1 MKEVKKVQKADRELE
16 VLFGLIEAFLEN
28 GKPIG
33 SGTLKEASFDHLS
46 SATIRNYFAK
56 LEEDGYL
63 TQTHSSGGRI
73 PTEKAFRLYAQKFT
87 DLGVI
92 ESETLEAINEIK
104 KIESK
109 EVVSLIQKSVEDLS
123 RLTDTCAFISL
134 PRFDRDFLVDIKV
147 LPIDS
152 HRILFALVTD
162 FGSIQ
167 TEVLRVE
174 ERISLLS
181 AKRIEAYLK
190 YRLTGNDKPANLEVE
205 EEQIGLKFYNEVVI
219 RFLVGYSNVINEE
232 VLRAGF
238 SKLLHY
244 PESHDPAILAESLAL
259 FENSTSIRHLLRDAA
274 AHDGLRF
281 WIGSDLIPFHKTSK
295 DTAVIAIPYYVNT
308 QAVGALAVLSPMRV
322 PYRKIFGALRA
333 MSAALSVAITHN
345 LYKFKITYR
354 QPEHFQLMIP
364 DMKLPRIG
372 YKNQPLI
379 EGRKR

>member
-1 MKEVKKVQKADRELE
+1 MKEQKKVQKSDRELE

-33 SGTLKEASFDHLS
+33 SSTLKEASFDHLS

-63 TQTHSSGGRI
+63 TQAHSSGGRI
-73 PTEKAFRLYAQKFT
+73 PTEQAFRLYAQKFT

-92 ESETLEAINEIK
+92 ESETLEAINAIK
-104 KIESK
+104 KLETK
-109 EVVSLIQKSVEDLS
+109 EVVSLIRRSVEDLS
-123 RLTDTCAFISL
+123 RLTDTCTFISL

-167 TEVLRVE
+167 TEVLQVE
-174 ERISLLS
+174 EKISLFS
-181 AKRIEAYLK
+181 AKRIESYLRF
-190 YRLTGNDKPANLEVE
+190 RLTGKDKPENLEE
-205 EEQIGLKFYNEVVI
+205 EEERIGLRFYNEVVI
-219 RFLVGYSNVINEE
+219 RFLVGYSNISNEE

-238 SKLLHY
+238 SKMLHY
-244 PESHDPAILAESLAL
+244 PESRDPAILAESLAL
-259 FENSTSIRHLLRDAA
+259 FENTTSIRHLLRDAA
-274 AHDGLRF
+274 AHEGLRV

-295 DTAVIAIPYYVNT
+295 DTTVIAIPYYVNT
-308 QAVGALAVLSPMRV
+308 QAVGALAVLSPLRV

-333 MSAALSVAITHN
+333 MSAALSIAITHN

-364 DMKLPRIG
+364 DLKLPRIE
-372 YKNQPLI
+372 YKTPKMI
-379 EGRKR
+379 GKK